1 MDDID
6 QEIQEAMRCN
16 SLQQELSEC
25 LTEAERLR
33 QSTTVTL
40 SILRGQQDE

>member
-1 MDDID
+1 MNDID
-6 QEIQEAMRCN
+6 QEIIEAM
-16 SLQQELSEC
+16 L
-25 LTEAERLR
+25 EAERLR